1 MHPSLRDTSP
11 GLPTTLRTNPLS
23 GSWPFLRS
31 SLFALVFSS
40 QPLHPHSSH
49 SVSLEFSSTLRL
61 TPPRR
66 HTCSGMA
73 SPPLCSELLLFIPQ
87 NLTRV
92 SLPLRSLPG
101 SPGLYA
107 GVTQTVLVFHSV
119 EHICSGFQGGDSSY
133 CHDPWE
139 MKSPDRGPQCS
150 HER

>member
-1 MHPSLRDTSP
+1 MTPPQGSPLFLGQIFFQAVGPSLVP
-11 GLPTTLRTNPLS
+11 ACLPLS
-23 GSWPFLRS
+23 SPPNF
-31 SLFALVFSS
+31 FSP
-40 QPLHPHSSH
+40 PLHPHSSH

-61 TPPRR
+61 TPLRQ

-73 SPPLCSELLLFIPQ
+73 SPPLCSELLFIPQ

-101 SPGLYA
+101 PPGLYA

-119 EHICSGFQGGDSSY
+119 EHICSGFQGDDSSY

-139 MKSPDRGPQCS
+139 MQSPDRGPQCS